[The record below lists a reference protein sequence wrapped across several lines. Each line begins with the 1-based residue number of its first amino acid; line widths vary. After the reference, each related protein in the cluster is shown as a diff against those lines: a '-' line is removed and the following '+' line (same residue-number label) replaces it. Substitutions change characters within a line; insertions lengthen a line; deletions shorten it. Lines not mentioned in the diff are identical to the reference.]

1 MILTVNGVR
10 KDISSPALS
19 VLELLSLEEVAS
31 PDMVSVQVN
40 GDILKKE
47 AFGSM
52 ALKNEDEVEF
62 LYFMGGGAC
71 PWR

>member
-10 KDISSPALS
+10 KDISSPGLS

-62 LYFMGGGAC
+62 LYFMGGGAGA
-71 PWR
+71 WR